1 MRFPYES
8 AHGPTQ
14 EIESRSSAPKIN
26 EWSLKDAWKNP
37 EKTTYFCEQKNWTLQ
52 CQCPTEP
59 TQWQEI
65 KGTKFLTATRASN
78 NAVSAILLSFQNLTT
93 SILCSKMRLTGDQV
107 GPIILLWVWVVTM
120 LPPPSLEKFDA
131 KHAKDSNATWNK
143 NQVFDKLS
151 SAIDL
156 QSTFEHRKSCRQA
169 GKDSSS
175 TITLISSIE

>member
-1 MRFPYES
+1 
-8 AHGPTQ
+8 
-14 EIESRSSAPKIN
+14 
-26 EWSLKDAWKNP
+26 
-37 EKTTYFCEQKNWTLQ
+37 
-52 CQCPTEP
+52 
-59 TQWQEI
+59 
-65 KGTKFLTATRASN
+65 
-78 NAVSAILLSFQNLTT
+78 
-93 SILCSKMRLTGDQV
+93 
-107 GPIILLWVWVVTM
+107 M